1 MKISTLTKIC
11 TRLNDLHNVS
21 TCDVFMTPAHPD
33 RIIISLCLKPDLLG
47 SIVIREQAGL
57 ESYEV
62 TIDSK
67 QLAKLYVKSTESD
80 FDIPERIVKL
90 VADCDLK
97 IASNYKKNLTLLLP
111 QLLD

>member
-1 MKISTLTKIC
+1 MKISTFTKIC

-47 SIVIREQAGL
+47 SIVIREQADL

-62 TIDSK
+62 TIDMK
-67 QLAKLYVKSTESD
+67 QLAMLYVKSVESD
-80 FDIPERIVKL
+80 LDIPDTIVKL
-90 VADCDLK
+90 IEDRDLK
-97 IASNYKKNLTLLLP
+97 
-111 QLLD
+111 

>member
-1 MKISTLTKIC
+1 MTKE
-11 TRLNDLHNVS
+11 H
-21 TCDVFMTPAHPD
+21 AE
-33 RIIISLCLKPDLLG
+33 RIIISFCLHPDLLG
-47 SIVIREQAGL
+47 SIVISEQAEL

-67 QLAKLYVKSTESD
+67 QVAKLDVKPTESD
-80 FDIPERIVKL
+80 LDISDMIVKL

-97 IASNYKKNLTLLLP
+97 ITSNCKNLTLLVP